1 MAQKENVIITVEAK
15 TGDSAK
21 DVGNLKDKINEVG
34 DSAEKAGKQA
44 EGSKGA
50 FSSLGQAIKTLGAA
64 SIILKVFEKFGEI
77 LSGNSKITKVLA
89 VATESLSIIVS
100 DFVNFIV
107 DNTDAVVNF
116 FKNAFEKPG
125 EFVEDL
131 GKKIK
136 ENLIERFNSLL
147 EVGGFLASAF
157 KNLFTGEFDKAL
169 QNVKDA
175 AKESLDVV
183 TGIDDTGNKLVEAGK
198 KIIDYTK
205 NVVKAAQ
212 ANVDLQNNAELA
224 AARLGG
230 LIEKFDR
237 QAEKER
243 QIRDDTTKS
252 IQDRIDANNRLGVVL
267 EESQKAQLAQA
278 GLLIQAADA
287 NLKKDST
294 SIEFQKAKIEAQ
306 NQYAAVL
313 AQVEGFRS
321 EQLINQTG
329 LLLEQ
334 QNLEKTRIQNQ
345 SLLLI
350 AQKKANADLIVDELE
365 KAQAKR
371 KILDEEAN
379 VELKRLQ
386 DNINV
391 VKEGTQARVDAEIEF
406 ANKKQEIEVNKLI
419 ADNEIRTITYNRQL
433 EDLQFIQD
441 NELAKFDAKRKA
453 VDDEQELLNKQ
464 FKDKLI
470 TERDYNKRVK
480 ELSLQRRD
488 IDKAERLLKEQNA
501 SAIGDILGALSGLAE
516 QGTALQKVLALSQ
529 VAIDTGIAI
538 SGLTAST
545 SAPSAD
551 NLATGGIS
559 GFAKYA
565 GGIIKIL
572 ANIAQARSI
581 INSVPGGGS
590 GSSPSISVP
599 TADAPITP
607 SFTPNAPTAL
617 DQTSI
622 NAIGNINTRAFV
634 VESDITGSQKRI
646 RRIEN
651 SARI

>member
-21 DVGNLKDKINEVG
+21 NVGELKDKINEVG
-34 DSAEKAGKQA
+34 DSAEKAGKKA
-44 EGSKGA
+44 EESKGA
-50 FSSLGQAIKTLGAA
+50 FSSLGQAVKTLASA

-77 LSGNSKITKVLA
+77 LSGNSKITKILA

-125 EFVEDL
+125 EFVESL
-131 GKKIK
+131 GQKIK

-350 AQKKANADLIVDELE
+350 AQKKANADLIVDELD
-365 KAQAKR
+365 KAQQKR
-371 KILDEEAN
+371 KILDEESN

-386 DNINV
+386 DNINL

-406 ANKKQEIEVNKLI
+406 ANKKQEIEINKLI
-419 ADNEIRTITYNRQL
+419 ADNEIRTIYYNRQL
-433 EDLQFIQD
+433 EDLQFIQE
-441 NELAKFDAKRKA
+441 NELAKFDAKREA
-453 VDDEQELLNKQ
+453 VQAEKELLDKQ
-464 FKDKLI
+464 YKDKLI
-470 TERDYNKRVK
+470 SERDYNKRVK
-480 ELSLQRRD
+480 ELSLQRKE
-488 IDKAERLLKEQNA
+488 IDRAERVQKEENA
-501 SAIGDILGALSGLAE
+501 NAIGGILGALSGLAE
-516 QGTALQKVLALSQ
+516 QGTALQKGLALAQ
-529 VAIDTGIAI
+529 VGIDTATSISSLMAVSEANPLNTLTFGGAGIAQ
-538 SGLTAST
+538 
-545 SAPSAD
+545 
-551 NLATGGIS
+551 
-559 GFAKYA
+559 YA
-565 GGIIKIL
+565 AGIIRIL
-572 ANIAQARSI
+572 ANVAQAKSI
-581 INSVPGGGS
+581 LSAVPGGGS
-590 GSSPSISVP
+590 APSTSISVP
-599 TADAPITP
+599 TAEAPVTP
-607 SFTPNAPTAL
+607 TFTPNAPTAL
-617 DQTSI
+617 DRNSI
-622 NAIGNINTRAFV
+622 NAIGNINTRAYV

>member
-44 EGSKGA
+44 SESKRA
-50 FSSLGQAIKTLGAA
+50 YSSLGQAVKTLASA
-64 SIILKVFEKFGEI
+64 SIILKIFEKFGEI

-157 KNLFTGEFDKAL
+157 KNLFTGEFNKAL

-198 KIIDYTK
+198 KIVDYTK

-252 IQDRIDANNRLGVVL
+252 IQERIDANNRLAVVL

-350 AQKKANADLIVDELE
+350 AQKKANADLIVDELD
-365 KAQAKR
+365 KAQQKR

-386 DNINV
+386 DNINL

-419 ADNEIRTITYNRQL
+419 ADNEIRTIYYNRQL
-433 EDLQFIQD
+433 EDLQFIQE
-441 NELAKFDAKRKA
+441 NELAKFDAKREA
-453 VDDEQELLNKQ
+453 VQAEKELLDKQ
-464 FKDKLI
+464 YKDKLI
-470 TERDYNKRVK
+470 SERDYNKRVK
-480 ELSLQRRD
+480 ELSLQRKE
-488 IDKAERLLKEQNA
+488 IDRAERVQKEENA
-501 SAIGDILGALSGLAE
+501 NAIGGILGALSGLAE
-516 QGTALQKVLALSQ
+516 QGTALQKGLALAQ
-529 VAIDTGIAI
+529 VGIDTATSISSLMAVSEANPLNTLTFGGAGIAQ
-538 SGLTAST
+538 
-545 SAPSAD
+545 
-551 NLATGGIS
+551 
-559 GFAKYA
+559 YA
-565 GGIIKIL
+565 AGIIRIL
-572 ANIAQARSI
+572 ANVAQAKSI
-581 INSVPGGGS
+581 LSAVPGGGS
-590 GSSPSISVP
+590 APSTSISVP
-599 TADAPITP
+599 TAEAPVTP
-607 SFTPNAPTAL
+607 TFTPNAPTAL
-617 DQTSI
+617 DRNSI
-622 NAIGNINTRAFV
+622 NAIGNINTRAYV

>member
-21 DVGNLKDKINEVG
+21 NVGELKDKINEVG

-44 EGSKGA
+44 SESKGA
-50 FSSLGQAIKTLGAA
+50 FSSLGQAVKTLGAA

-77 LSGNSKITKVLA
+77 LSGNSKITNILA

-107 DNTDAVVNF
+107 DNTDSVVNF

-125 EFVEDL
+125 EFVESL

-175 AKESLDVV
+175 AQESLDVV

-198 KIIDYTK
+198 KVIDYTK
-205 NVVKAAQ
+205 NIVKAAK

-237 QAEKER
+237 EAEKQR
-243 QIRDDTTKS
+243 QVRDDTTKS
-252 IQDRIDANNRLGVVL
+252 VADRIKANEELGKVL
-267 EESQKAQLAQA
+267 EKSQQAQLAQA

-287 NLKKDST
+287 NLKKDT
-294 SIEFQKAKIEAQ
+294 GSIALQKAKIEAQ

-365 KAQAKR
+365 KAQQKR
-371 KILDEEAN
+371 KILDEEAEL
-379 VELKRLQ
+379 ELKRLQ
-386 DNINV
+386 DNINIAGI
-391 VKEGTQARVDAEIEF
+391 GTQARVDAEIEF

-419 ADNEIRTITYNRQL
+419 ADNEIRTIKTNRQL
-433 EDLQFIQD
+433 EDLQFIQED
-441 NELAKFDAKRKA
+441 ELAKFDAKREAIQK
-453 VDDEQELLNKQ
+453 EKELLKQ
-464 FKDKLI
+464 QYKDKLI
-470 TERDYNKRVK
+470 DERDYNKRVK
-480 ELSLQRRD
+480 ELSLQRKQ
-488 IDKAERLLKEQNA
+488 IDDAERQAKEENA
-501 SAIGDILGALSGLAE
+501 AAVADILGALSGLAE
-516 QGTALQKVLALSQ
+516 QGTALQKILALGQ
-529 VAIDTGIAI
+529 VAINTGIAI

-551 NLATGGIS
+551 NLATGGLS

-572 ANIAQARSI
+572 ANIAQARNI

-590 GSSPSISVP
+590 VSSPSISVP
-599 TADAPITP
+599 NAEAPLTP
-607 SFTPNAPTAL
+607 SFTPSAPTQL
-617 DQTSI
+617 DQTSL
-622 NAIGNINTRAFV
+622 NAIGNVAARAYV

>member
-1 MAQKENVIITVEAK
+1 MAQKENVIIKVEAQ

-21 DVGNLKDKINEVG
+21 DVKDLKDKIDEAG
-34 DSAEKAGKQA
+34 ESAEKAGKKA
-44 EGSKGA
+44 TESKGA
-50 FSSLGQAIKTLGAA
+50 FGSLGQAVKALGVA
-64 SIILKVFEKFGEI
+64 SIILTVFTKFGEI

-89 VATESLSIIVS
+89 VATEALSIIVS
-100 DFVNFIV
+100 DFVNFLV
-107 DNTDAVVNF
+107 DNSDDVINF

-125 EFVEDL
+125 EFVESL

-136 ENLIERFNSLL
+136 ENLIERFNSLI
-147 EVGGFLASAF
+147 EVGGYLASAF
-157 KNLFTGEFDKAL
+157 KNLFAGEFDKAL
-169 QNVKDA
+169 ENVKSA

-183 TGIDDTGNKLVEAGK
+183 TGIDDTGDKLAEASK

-205 NVVKAAQ
+205 NVVKASV
-212 ANVDLQNNAELA
+212 ANVDLQNNAEIA

-230 LIEKFDR
+230 LVEKYDR
-237 QAEKER
+237 LAEKER
-243 QIRDDTTKS
+243 QTRDNTTKS
-252 IQDRIDANNRLGVVL
+252 IKERIEANNRLGEVI
-267 EESQKAQLAQA
+267 EKSQTAQLAQA
-278 GLLIQAADA
+278 SLLIQAADA

-294 SIEFQKAKIEAQ
+294 NVQLIVAKINAE

-321 EQLINQTG
+321 EQLNQVNT

-334 QNLEKTRIQNQ
+334 QNLDKTRIQNQ
-345 SLLLI
+345 SLLVI
-350 AQKKANADLIVDELE
+350 AQKKANADLIVDELD

-371 KILDEEAN
+371 NILDEEAEL
-379 VELKRLQ
+379 ELKRLQ
-386 DNINV
+386 DNINIAGL
-391 VKEGTQARVDAEIEF
+391 GTQARVDAEIEF
-406 ANKKQEIEVNKLI
+406 ANKKQEIEGNKLI
-419 ADNEIRTITYNRQL
+419 ADNEIRTIKYNREL
-433 EDLQFIQD
+433 EDLQFIQN

-453 VDDEQELLNKQ
+453 VDDEQELLDKQ
-464 FKDKLI
+464 LKDKLI

-488 IDKAERLLKEQNA
+488 IDNAERLLKQENA

-572 ANIAQARSI
+572 ANIAQARNI

-590 GSSPSISVP
+590 ASSPSISVP

-607 SFTPNAPTAL
+607 NFIPNAPTAL

>member
-131 GKKIK
+131 GRKIQ

-198 KIIDYTK
+198 KIVDYTK

-252 IQDRIDANNRLGVVL
+252 IQERIDANNRLAVVL

-287 NLKKDST
+287 NLKKDTT

-350 AQKKANADLIVDELE
+350 AQKKANADLIVDELD
-365 KAQAKR
+365 KAQQKR

-386 DNINV
+386 DNINL

-419 ADNEIRTITYNRQL
+419 ADNEIRTIYYNRQL
-433 EDLQFIQD
+433 EDLQFIQE
-441 NELAKFDAKRKA
+441 NELAKFDAKREA
-453 VDDEQELLNKQ
+453 VQAEKELLDKQ
-464 FKDKLI
+464 YKDKLI
-470 TERDYNKRVK
+470 SERDYNKRVK
-480 ELSLQRRD
+480 ELSLQRKE
-488 IDKAERLLKEQNA
+488 IDRAERVQKEENA
-501 SAIGDILGALSGLAE
+501 NAIGGILGALSGLAE
-516 QGTALQKVLALSQ
+516 QGTALQKGLALAQ
-529 VAIDTGIAI
+529 VGIDTATSISSLMAVSEANPLNTLTFGGAGIAQ
-538 SGLTAST
+538 
-545 SAPSAD
+545 
-551 NLATGGIS
+551 
-559 GFAKYA
+559 YA
-565 GGIIKIL
+565 AGIIRIL
-572 ANIAQARSI
+572 ANVAQAKSI
-581 INSVPGGGS
+581 LSAVPGGGS
-590 GSSPSISVP
+590 AASTNISVP
-599 TADAPITP
+599 TAEAPVTP

-622 NAIGNINTRAFV
+622 NAIGNINTRAYV

>member
-21 DVGNLKDKINEVG
+21 NVGELKDKIDEVG
-34 DSAEKAGKQA
+34 NSAEKAGKQA
-44 EGSKGA
+44 SESKGA
-50 FSSLGQAIKTLGAA
+50 FSSLGQAVKTLASA

-198 KIIDYTK
+198 KIVDYTK

-287 NLKKDST
+287 NLKKDTT

-350 AQKKANADLIVDELE
+350 AQKKANADLIVDELD
-365 KAQAKR
+365 KAQQKR

-386 DNINV
+386 DNINL

-419 ADNEIRTITYNRQL
+419 ADNEIRTIYYNRQL
-433 EDLQFIQD
+433 EDLQFIQE
-441 NELAKFDAKRKA
+441 NELAKFDAKREA
-453 VDDEQELLNKQ
+453 VQAEKELLDKQ
-464 FKDKLI
+464 YKDKLI
-470 TERDYNKRVK
+470 TEREYNKRVK
-480 ELSLQRRD
+480 ELSLQRKE
-488 IDKAERLLKEQNA
+488 IDRAERVQKEENA
-501 SAIGDILGALSGLAE
+501 NAIGGILGALSGLAE
-516 QGTALQKVLALSQ
+516 QGTALQKGLALAQ
-529 VAIDTGIAI
+529 VGIDTATSISSLMAVSEANPLNTLTFGGAGIAQ
-538 SGLTAST
+538 
-545 SAPSAD
+545 
-551 NLATGGIS
+551 
-559 GFAKYA
+559 YA
-565 GGIIKIL
+565 AGIIRIL
-572 ANIAQARSI
+572 ANVAQAKSI
-581 INSVPGGGS
+581 LSAVPGGGS
-590 GSSPSISVP
+590 APSTNISVP
-599 TADAPITP
+599 TAEAPVTP

-622 NAIGNINTRAFV
+622 NAIGNINTRAYV

>member
-21 DVGNLKDKINEVG
+21 NVGELKDKIDEVG
-34 DSAEKAGKQA
+34 QSAEKAGKQA
-44 EGSKGA
+44 SESKGA
-50 FSSLGQAIKTLGAA
+50 FSSLGQAVKTLASA

-77 LSGNSKITKVLA
+77 LSGNSKITNILA

-100 DFVNFIV
+100 DFVNFV
-107 DNTDAVVNF
+107 VSNTDSVVNF
-116 FKNAFEKPG
+116 FKNAFEKPA
-125 EFVEDL
+125 EFVKNLAKNIQD
-131 GKKIK
+131 
-136 ENLIERFNSLL
+136 NLIERFNSLL
-147 EVGGFLASAF
+147 EVSGFLASAF
-157 KNLFTGEFDKAL
+157 KNLFAGEFEKAL
-169 QNVKDA
+169 TNVKDA

-183 TGIDDTGNKLVEAGK
+183 TGIDDTGDKLVEAGK
-198 KIIDYTK
+198 KVIDYTK
-205 NVVKAAQ
+205 NVVKAAK

-237 QAEKER
+237 EAEKQR
-243 QIRDDTTKS
+243 QVRDDTTKS
-252 IQDRIDANNRLGVVL
+252 VADRIKANEELGKVL
-267 EESQKAQLAQA
+267 EKSQEAQLAQA

-287 NLKKDST
+287 NLKKDAD
-294 SIEFQKAKIEAQ
+294 SIAFNKAKIEAE

-350 AQKKANADLIVDELE
+350 AQKKANADLIIDELD
-365 KAQAKR
+365 KAQQKR

-386 DNINV
+386 DNINIASL
-391 VKEGTQARVDAEIEF
+391 GTQARVDAEIEF

-419 ADNEIRTITYNRQL
+419 ADNEIRTIYYNRQL
-433 EDLQFIQD
+433 EDLQFIQE
-441 NELAKFDAKRKA
+441 NELAKFDAKREA
-453 VDDEQELLNKQ
+453 VDAEKELIDKQ
-464 FKDKLI
+464 YKDKLI

-480 ELSLQRRD
+480 ELSLQRKE
-488 IDKAERLLKEQNA
+488 IDKAERIAKEENA
-501 SAIGDILGALSGLAE
+501 TAIGGILGALSGLAE
-516 QGTALQKVLALSQ
+516 QGTALQKGLALGQ
-529 VAIDTGIAI
+529 VAIDPATSLSSLMAVSEANPLNTLTFGGAGIAQYATGII
-538 SGLTAST
+538 R
-545 SAPSAD
+545 
-551 NLATGGIS
+551 
-559 GFAKYA
+559 
-565 GGIIKIL
+565 IL
-572 ANIAQARSI
+572 ANVAQAKSI
-581 INSVPGGGS
+581 LSSVPGGGS
-590 GSSPSISVP
+590 AQSTSISIP
-599 TADAPITP
+599 TAEAPVIP

-617 DQTSI
+617 DQTSL
-622 NAIGNINTRAFV
+622 NAIGNVAARAYV

-651 SARI
+651 AARI

>member
-21 DVGNLKDKINEVG
+21 NVGELKDKINEVG
-34 DSAEKAGKQA
+34 DSAEKAGKKA
-44 EGSKGA
+44 EESKGA
-50 FSSLGQAIKTLGAA
+50 FSSLGQAVKTLASA

-125 EFVEDL
+125 EFVESL
-131 GKKIK
+131 GQKIK

-350 AQKKANADLIVDELE
+350 AQKKANADLIVDELD

-386 DNINV
+386 DNINL

-406 ANKKQEIEVNKLI
+406 ANKKQEIEINKLI
-419 ADNEIRTITYNRQL
+419 ADNEIRTIYYNRQL
-433 EDLQFIQD
+433 EDLQFIQE
-441 NELAKFDAKRKA
+441 NELAKFDAKREA
-453 VDDEQELLNKQ
+453 VQAEKELLDKQ
-464 FKDKLI
+464 YKDKLI
-470 TERDYNKRVK
+470 SERDYNKRVK
-480 ELSLQRRD
+480 ELSLQRKE
-488 IDKAERLLKEQNA
+488 IDRAERVQKEENA
-501 SAIGDILGALSGLAE
+501 NAIGGILGALSGLAE
-516 QGTALQKVLALSQ
+516 QGTALQKGLALAQ
-529 VAIDTGIAI
+529 VGIDTATSISSLMAVSEANPLNTLTFGGAGIAQ
-538 SGLTAST
+538 
-545 SAPSAD
+545 
-551 NLATGGIS
+551 
-559 GFAKYA
+559 YA
-565 GGIIKIL
+565 AGIIRIL
-572 ANIAQARSI
+572 ANVAQAKSI
-581 INSVPGGGS
+581 LSAVPGGGS
-590 GSSPSISVP
+590 APSTSISVP
-599 TADAPITP
+599 TAEAPVTP

-622 NAIGNINTRAFV
+622 NALGNVAARAYV

>member
-21 DVGNLKDKINEVG
+21 NVGELKDKINEVG
-34 DSAEKAGKQA
+34 DSAEKAGKKA
-44 EGSKGA
+44 EESKGA
-50 FSSLGQAIKTLGAA
+50 FSSLGQAVKTLASA

-125 EFVEDL
+125 EFVESL
-131 GKKIK
+131 GQKIK

-350 AQKKANADLIVDELE
+350 AQKKANADLIVDELD

-386 DNINV
+386 DNINL

-406 ANKKQEIEVNKLI
+406 ANKKQEIEINKLI
-419 ADNEIRTITYNRQL
+419 ADN
-433 EDLQFIQD
+433 
-441 NELAKFDAKRKA
+441 
-453 VDDEQELLNKQ
+453 
-464 FKDKLI
+464 
-470 TERDYNKRVK
+470 
-480 ELSLQRRD
+480 
-488 IDKAERLLKEQNA
+488 
-501 SAIGDILGALSGLAE
+501 
-516 QGTALQKVLALSQ
+516 
-529 VAIDTGIAI
+529 
-538 SGLTAST
+538 
-545 SAPSAD
+545 
-551 NLATGGIS
+551 
-559 GFAKYA
+559 
-565 GGIIKIL
+565 
-572 ANIAQARSI
+572 
-581 INSVPGGGS
+581 
-590 GSSPSISVP
+590 
-599 TADAPITP
+599 
-607 SFTPNAPTAL
+607 
-617 DQTSI
+617 
-622 NAIGNINTRAFV
+622 
-634 VESDITGSQKRI
+634 
-646 RRIEN
+646 
-651 SARI
+651 

>member
-21 DVGNLKDKINEVG
+21 DVGKLKDKIDEVG
-34 DSAEKAGKQA
+34 ESAEKAGKQA
-44 EGSKGA
+44 SESKGA
-50 FSSLGQAIKTLGAA
+50 FSSLGQAVKTLASA

-77 LSGNSKITKVLA
+77 LSGNSKITNILA

-107 DNTDAVVNF
+107 SNTDSVVNF
-116 FKNAFEKPG
+116 FKNAFEKPA
-125 EFVEDL
+125 EFVKTL
-131 GKKIK
+131 GKNIQD
-136 ENLIERFNSLL
+136 NLIERFNSLL
-147 EVGGFLASAF
+147 EVSGFLASAF

-169 QNVKDA
+169 ENVKDA

-252 IQDRIDANNRLGVVL
+252 IQDRIDANNRLAVVL

-287 NLKKDST
+287 NLKKDTT

-345 SLLLI
+345 GLLLI
-350 AQKKANADLIVDELE
+350 AQKKGNADLIVDELD

-386 DNINV
+386 DNINL

-406 ANKKQEIEVNKLI
+406 ANKKQEIEINKLI
-419 ADNEIRTITYNRQL
+419 ADNEIRTIYYNRQL
-433 EDLQFIQD
+433 EDLQFIQE
-441 NELAKFDAKRKA
+441 NELAKFDAKREA
-453 VDDEQELLNKQ
+453 VQAEKELLDKQ
-464 FKDKLI
+464 YKDKLI
-470 TERDYNKRVK
+470 DERDYNKRVK
-480 ELSLQRRD
+480 ELSLQRKE
-488 IDKAERLLKEQNA
+488 IDRAERVQKEENA
-501 SAIGDILGALSGLAE
+501 NAIGGILGALSGLAE
-516 QGTALQKVLALSQ
+516 QGTALQKGLALAQ
-529 VAIDTGIAI
+529 VGIDTATSISSLMAVSEANPLNTLTFGGAGIAQ
-538 SGLTAST
+538 
-545 SAPSAD
+545 
-551 NLATGGIS
+551 
-559 GFAKYA
+559 YA
-565 GGIIKIL
+565 AGIIRIL
-572 ANIAQARSI
+572 ANVAQAKSI
-581 INSVPGGGS
+581 LSTVPGGGS
-590 GSSPSISVP
+590 APSTSISVP
-599 TADAPITP
+599 TAEAPVTP

-622 NAIGNINTRAFV
+622 NALGNVAARTYV

>member
-21 DVGNLKDKINEVG
+21 NVGELKDKINEVG
-34 DSAEKAGKQA
+34 DSAEKAGKKA
-44 EGSKGA
+44 EESKGA
-50 FSSLGQAIKTLGAA
+50 FSSLGQAVKTLASA

-125 EFVEDL
+125 EFVESL
-131 GKKIK
+131 GQKIK

-252 IQDRIDANNRLGVVL
+252 IQDRIDANNRLAVVL

-345 SLLLI
+345 GLLLI
-350 AQKKANADLIVDELE
+350 AQKKANADLIIDELD

-386 DNINV
+386 DNINL

-406 ANKKQEIEVNKLI
+406 ANKKQEIEINKLI
-419 ADNEIRTITYNRQL
+419 ADNEIRTIYYNRQL
-433 EDLQFIQD
+433 EDLQFIQE
-441 NELAKFDAKRKA
+441 NELAKFDAKREA
-453 VDDEQELLNKQ
+453 VQAEKELLDKQ
-464 FKDKLI
+464 YKDKLI
-470 TERDYNKRVK
+470 SERDYNKRVK
-480 ELSLQRRD
+480 ELSLQRKE
-488 IDKAERLLKEQNA
+488 IDRAERVQKEENA
-501 SAIGDILGALSGLAE
+501 NAIGGILGALSGLAE
-516 QGTALQKVLALSQ
+516 QGTALQKGLALAQ
-529 VAIDTGIAI
+529 VGIDTATSISSLMAVSEANPLNTLTFGGAGIAQ
-538 SGLTAST
+538 
-545 SAPSAD
+545 
-551 NLATGGIS
+551 
-559 GFAKYA
+559 YA
-565 GGIIKIL
+565 AGIIRIL
-572 ANIAQARSI
+572 ANVAQAKSI
-581 INSVPGGGS
+581 LSSVPGGGS
-590 GSSPSISVP
+590 VPSTSISVP
-599 TADAPITP
+599 TTEAPVTP

-622 NAIGNINTRAFV
+622 NALGNVASRAYV

>member
-21 DVGNLKDKINEVG
+21 NVGELKDKINEVG
-34 DSAEKAGKQA
+34 DSAEKAGKKA
-44 EGSKGA
+44 EESKGA
-50 FSSLGQAIKTLGAA
+50 FSSLGQAVKTLASA

-125 EFVEDL
+125 EFVESL
-131 GKKIK
+131 GQKIK

-252 IQDRIDANNRLGVVL
+252 IQDRIDANNRLAVVL

-278 GLLIQAADA
+278 GLLIQEADY
-287 NLKKDST
+287 NLKKYTT

-321 EQLINQTG
+321 EQLINQIG

-350 AQKKANADLIVDELE
+350 AQKKANADLIVDELD

-386 DNINV
+386 DNVNL

-419 ADNEIRTITYNRQL
+419 ADNEIRTIYYNRQL
-433 EDLQFIQD
+433 EDLQFIQE
-441 NELAKFDAKRKA
+441 NELAKFDAKREA
-453 VDDEQELLNKQ
+453 VDAEKELINKQ
-464 FKDKLI
+464 YKDKLI
-470 TERDYNKRVK
+470 SERDYNKRVK
-480 ELSLQRRD
+480 ELSLQRKE
-488 IDKAERLLKEQNA
+488 IDRAERVQKEENA
-501 SAIGDILGALSGLAE
+501 AAVADILGALSDLAE
-516 QGTALQKVLALSQ
+516 QGTALQKILALGQ
-529 VAIDTGIAI
+529 VAINTGIAI

-551 NLATGGIS
+551 NLATGGLS

-572 ANIAQARSI
+572 ANIAQARNI

-590 GSSPSISVP
+590 VSSPSISVP
-599 TADAPITP
+599 NAEAPLTP

-617 DQTSI
+617 DQTSL
-622 NAIGNINTRAFV
+622 NAIGNVAARAYV

>member
-1 MAQKENVIITVEAK
+1 MAQKENIIINVEAR
-15 TGDSAK
+15 TGESVK
-21 DVGNLKDKINEVG
+21 NVEELKDKITEVG
-34 DSAEKAGKQA
+34 DSAEKSGKKA
-44 EGSKGA
+44 EQSKGA
-50 FSSLGQAIKTLGAA
+50 FSSLGQAIKTLGFA
-64 SIILKVFEKFGEI
+64 SVILKVFEKFGEI
-77 LSGNSKITKVLA
+77 LSGNSQITKLLA
-89 VATESLSIIVS
+89 VATESLTIIVS

-107 DNTDAVVNF
+107 SNTDSVIIF

-125 EFVEDL
+125 EFVENL

-205 NVVKAAQ
+205 NVVKAAKS
-212 ANVDLQNNAELA
+212 NVELQNSAELA

-237 QAEKER
+237 LAEKER

-252 IQDRIDANNRLGVVL
+252 IKDRIKANDELAIVL
-267 EESQKAQLAQA
+267 EKSQKAQLEQA
-278 GLLIQAADA
+278 SLLIQAADA
-287 NLKKDST
+287 NLKKDKT
-294 SIEFQKAKIEAQ
+294 SIQFQKAKIEAQ

-321 EQLINQTG
+321 EQLINQIG

-334 QNLEKTRIQNQ
+334 KNLDKTKIENQ

-350 AQKKANADLIVDELE
+350 AQKKANADLIVDELD
-365 KAQAKR
+365 KAKQKR
-371 KILDEEAN
+371 KILDQEA
-379 VELKRLQ
+379 ELELTRLQ
-386 DNINV
+386 NNINSTV
-391 VKEGTQARVDAEIEF
+391 IGTQARIDAEILF
-406 ANKKQEIEVNKLI
+406 ANKKQEIDINKRIL
-419 ADNEIRTITYNRQL
+419 DNDIRTIIYNRQI
-433 EDLQFIQD
+433 EDLQFIEQ
-441 NELAKFDAKRKA
+441 NEFAKFDAKRKA
-453 VDDEQELLNKQ
+453 IDEEKILIDKAY
-464 FKDKLI
+464 KDKVI
-470 TERDYNKRVK
+470 TEREYNKRVK
-480 ELSLQRRD
+480 ELSLQRKD
-488 IDKAERLLKEQNA
+488 IDKAERLLKEENA
-501 SAIGDILGALSGLAE
+501 SAIGNILGALSGLAE

-529 VAIDTGIAI
+529 VAIDTGVAI

-572 ANIAQARSI
+572 ANIAQARNI

-590 GSSPSISVP
+590 ISSPSISIP
-599 TADAPITP
+599 NAEAPIVP
-607 SFTPNAPTAL
+607 SFIPTAPTAL
-617 DQTSI
+617 DQKSL
-622 NAIGNINTRAFV
+622 NAIGNVAARAYV
-634 VESDITGSQKRI
+634 VESDITDSQKRI
-646 RRIEN
+646 QRIEN

>member
-21 DVGNLKDKINEVG
+21 NVGELKDKINEVG
-34 DSAEKAGKQA
+34 DSAEKAGKKA
-44 EGSKGA
+44 EESKGA
-50 FSSLGQAIKTLGAA
+50 FSSLGQAVKTLGAA

-77 LSGNSKITKVLA
+77 LSGNSKITNILA

-107 DNTDAVVNF
+107 SNTDSVVNF
-116 FKNAFEKPG
+116 FKNAFQKPG
-125 EFVEDL
+125 EFVSSL
-131 GKKIK
+131 GQKIK

-147 EVGGFLASAF
+147 EVSGFLASAF

-169 QNVKDA
+169 ENVKDA

-198 KIIDYTK
+198 KVIDYTK
-205 NVVKAAQ
+205 NVVKAAK

-230 LIEKFDR
+230 LIEKYDR
-237 QAEKER
+237 EAEKQR

-252 IQDRIDANNRLGVVL
+252 VSDRIKANEELGKVL
-267 EESQKAQLAQA
+267 EESQKAQLEQA

-287 NLKKDST
+287 NLKKDVG
-294 SIEFQKAKIEAQ
+294 SIAFQKAKIEAQ

-371 KILDEEAN
+371 NILDEEAV

-386 DNINV
+386 DNINLA
-391 VKEGTQARVDAEIEF
+391 KEGTQARVDAEIEF
-406 ANKKQEIEVNKLI
+406 ANKKQEIEVNKLV
-419 ADNEIRTITYNRQL
+419 ADNEIRTIYYNRQL
-433 EDLQFIQD
+433 EDLQFIQE
-441 NELAKFDAKRKA
+441 NELAKFDAKREA
-453 VDDEQELLNKQ
+453 VDAEKELIDKQ
-464 FKDKLI
+464 YKDKLI

-480 ELSLQRRD
+480 ELSLQRKE
-488 IDKAERLLKEQNA
+488 IDKAERIAKEENA
-501 SAIGDILGALSGLAE
+501 TAIGGILGALSGLAE
-516 QGTALQKVLALSQ
+516 QGTALQKGLALGQ
-529 VAIDTGIAI
+529 VAIDTATSISSLMAVSEANPLNTLTFGGAGIAQY
-538 SGLTAST
+538 
-545 SAPSAD
+545 
-551 NLATGGIS
+551 ATG
-559 GFAKYA
+559 
-565 GGIIKIL
+565 IIRIL
-572 ANIAQARSI
+572 ANVAQAKSI
-581 INSVPGGGS
+581 LSSVPGGGS
-590 GSSPSISVP
+590 APSTSISIP
-599 TADAPITP
+599 TAEAPVIP

-617 DQTSI
+617 DQTSL
-622 NAIGNINTRAFV
+622 NAIGNVAARAYV

-651 SARI
+651 AARI

>member
-21 DVGNLKDKINEVG
+21 NVGELKDKIEQTGN
-34 DSAEKAGKQA
+34 SAEKAGKQA
-44 EGSKGA
+44 SESKGA
-50 FSSLGQAIKTLGAA
+50 FSSLGQAVKTLASA

-198 KIIDYTK
+198 KIVDYTK

-224 AARLGG
+224 AARLSG
-230 LIEKFDR
+230 LIEKYDR
-237 QAEKER
+237 LAEKER

-252 IQDRIDANNRLGVVL
+252 IQDRIDANDRLAVVL
-267 EESQKAQLAQA
+267 EKSQKAQLDQA
-278 GLLIQAADA
+278 SLLIQAADA
-287 NLKKDST
+287 NLKKDAG

-321 EQLINQTG
+321 EQLINQIG

-350 AQKKANADLIVDELE
+350 AQKKANADLIVDELD

-371 KILDEEAN
+371 NILDEEAN

-386 DNINV
+386 DNINL

-419 ADNEIRTITYNRQL
+419 ADNEIRTIYYNRQL
-433 EDLQFIQD
+433 EDLQFIQE
-441 NELAKFDAKRKA
+441 NELAKFDAKREA
-453 VDDEQELLNKQ
+453 VQAEKELIDKQ
-464 FKDKLI
+464 YKDKLI
-470 TERDYNKRVK
+470 SERDYNKRVK
-480 ELSLQRRD
+480 ELSLQRKE
-488 IDKAERLLKEQNA
+488 IDRAERVQKEENA
-501 SAIGDILGALSGLAE
+501 NAIGGILGALSGLAE
-516 QGTALQKVLALSQ
+516 QGTALQKGLALAQ
-529 VAIDTGIAI
+529 VGIDTATSISSLMAVSEANPLNTLTFGGAGIAQ
-538 SGLTAST
+538 
-545 SAPSAD
+545 
-551 NLATGGIS
+551 
-559 GFAKYA
+559 YA
-565 GGIIKIL
+565 AGIIRIL
-572 ANIAQARSI
+572 ANVAQAKSI
-581 INSVPGGGS
+581 LSAVPGGGS
-590 GSSPSISVP
+590 APSTNISVP
-599 TADAPITP
+599 TAEAPVTP

-622 NAIGNINTRAFV
+622 NAIGNINTRAYV

>member
-21 DVGNLKDKINEVG
+21 NVGELKDKINEVG
-34 DSAEKAGKQA
+34 DSAEKAGKKA
-44 EGSKGA
+44 EESKGA

-125 EFVEDL
+125 EFVESL

-183 TGIDDTGNKLVEAGK
+183 TGIDDTGNKLADAAK
-198 KIIDYTK
+198 KVIDYTK
-205 NVVKAAQ
+205 NVVNAAK

-230 LIEKFDR
+230 LIEEFDR
-237 QAEKER
+237 QAEKQR

-252 IQDRIDANNRLGVVL
+252 IADRIKANEELGKVL
-267 EESQKAQLAQA
+267 EQSQQAQLAQA

-287 NLKKDST
+287 NLKKDAG
-294 SIEFQKAKIEAQ
+294 SIAFQKAKIEAQ

-350 AQKKANADLIVDELE
+350 AQKKANADLIVDELD

-386 DNINV
+386 DNINL

-419 ADNEIRTITYNRQL
+419 ADNEIRTISYNRQL

-453 VDDEQELLNKQ
+453 VNDELELLKKQ

-470 TERDYNKRVK
+470 VERDYNKRVK
-480 ELSLQRRD
+480 ELSLTRKE
-488 IDKAERLLKEQNA
+488 IDNAERKQKEENA
-501 SAIGDILGALSGLAE
+501 TLIGGIFGALSGLAE
-516 QGTALQKVLALSQ
+516 QGTALQKGLAFAQ
-529 VAIDTGIAI
+529 VGIDTATSISSLMAVSEANPLNSLTFGGAGIAQY
-538 SGLTAST
+538 
-545 SAPSAD
+545 
-551 NLATGGIS
+551 ATG
-559 GFAKYA
+559 
-565 GGIIKIL
+565 IIRIL
-572 ANIAQARSI
+572 ANLTQAKNLL
-581 INSVPGGGS
+581 NSVPGGGS
-590 GSSPSISVP
+590 APSTSIS
-599 TADAPITP
+599 
-607 SFTPNAPTAL
+607 APTAEAPIAPRFTPSAPTQL
-617 DQTSI
+617 DQTSL
-622 NAIGNINTRAFV
+622 NAIGNVAARAYV

>member
-21 DVGNLKDKINEVG
+21 NVGELKDKINEVG
-34 DSAEKAGKQA
+34 DSAEKAGKKA
-44 EGSKGA
+44 EESKGA
-50 FSSLGQAIKTLGAA
+50 FSSLGQAVKTLASA

-125 EFVEDL
+125 EFVESL
-131 GKKIK
+131 GQKIK

-287 NLKKDST
+287 NLKKDAG

-350 AQKKANADLIVDELE
+350 AQKKANADLIVDELD

-386 DNINV
+386 DNINL

-406 ANKKQEIEVNKLI
+406 ANKKQEIEINKLI
-419 ADNEIRTITYNRQL
+419 ADNEIRTIYYNRQL
-433 EDLQFIQD
+433 EDLQFIQE
-441 NELAKFDAKRKA
+441 NELAKFDAKREA
-453 VDDEQELLNKQ
+453 VQAEKELLDKQ
-464 FKDKLI
+464 YKDKLI
-470 TERDYNKRVK
+470 SERDYNKRVK
-480 ELSLQRRD
+480 ELSLQRKE
-488 IDKAERLLKEQNA
+488 IDRAERVQKEENA
-501 SAIGDILGALSGLAE
+501 NAIGGILGALSGLAE
-516 QGTALQKVLALSQ
+516 QGTALQKGLALAQ
-529 VAIDTGIAI
+529 VGIDTATSISSLMAVSEANPLNTLTFGGAGIAQ
-538 SGLTAST
+538 
-545 SAPSAD
+545 
-551 NLATGGIS
+551 
-559 GFAKYA
+559 YA
-565 GGIIKIL
+565 AGIIRIL
-572 ANIAQARSI
+572 ANVAQAKSI
-581 INSVPGGGS
+581 LSAVPGGGS
-590 GSSPSISVP
+590 APSTSISVP
-599 TADAPITP
+599 TAEAPVTP
-607 SFTPNAPTAL
+607 TFTPNAPTAL

-622 NAIGNINTRAFV
+622 NALGNVASRAYV

>member
-21 DVGNLKDKINEVG
+21 NVGELKDKINEVG
-34 DSAEKAGKQA
+34 DSAEKAGKKA
-44 EGSKGA
+44 EESKGA
-50 FSSLGQAIKTLGAA
+50 FSSLGQAVKTLASA

-125 EFVEDL
+125 EFVESL
-131 GKKIK
+131 GQKIK

-252 IQDRIDANNRLGVVL
+252 IQDRIDANNRLAVVL

-350 AQKKANADLIVDELE
+350 AQKKANADLIVDELD

-386 DNINV
+386 DNINL

-406 ANKKQEIEVNKLI
+406 ANKKQEIEINKLI
-419 ADNEIRTITYNRQL
+419 ADNEIRTIYYNRQL
-433 EDLQFIQD
+433 EDLQFIQE
-441 NELAKFDAKRKA
+441 NELAKFDAKREA
-453 VDDEQELLNKQ
+453 VQAEKELLDKQ
-464 FKDKLI
+464 YKDKLI
-470 TERDYNKRVK
+470 SERDYNKRVK
-480 ELSLQRRD
+480 ELSLQRKE
-488 IDKAERLLKEQNA
+488 IDRAERVQKEENA
-501 SAIGDILGALSGLAE
+501 NAIGGILGALSGLAE
-516 QGTALQKVLALSQ
+516 QGTALQKGLALAQ
-529 VAIDTGIAI
+529 VGIDTATSISSLMAVSEANPLNTLTFGGAGIAQ
-538 SGLTAST
+538 
-545 SAPSAD
+545 
-551 NLATGGIS
+551 
-559 GFAKYA
+559 YA
-565 GGIIKIL
+565 AGIIRIL
-572 ANIAQARSI
+572 ANVAQAKSI
-581 INSVPGGGS
+581 LSSVPGGGS
-590 GSSPSISVP
+590 VPSTSISVP
-599 TADAPITP
+599 TTEAPVTP

-622 NAIGNINTRAFV
+622 NALGNVASRAYV

>member
-21 DVGNLKDKINEVG
+21 NVGELKDKIDEAG
-34 DSAEKAGKQA
+34 ESAEKAGKKA

-50 FSSLGQAIKTLGAA
+50 FSSLGQAVKTLASA

-77 LSGNSKITKVLA
+77 LSGNSRITNILA

-100 DFVNFIV
+100 DFVGFIV
-107 DNTDAVVNF
+107 GNTDKVVNF
-116 FKNAFEKPG
+116 FKDAFERPG
-125 EFVEDL
+125 EFVKTL
-131 GKKIK
+131 AKNIK
-136 ENLIERFNSLL
+136 DNLIERFNSLL
-147 EVGGFLASAF
+147 EVSGFLASAF
-157 KNLFTGEFDKAL
+157 KNLFAGEFDKAL

-183 TGIDDTGNKLVEAGK
+183 TGIDDTGNKLADAAK
-198 KIIDYTK
+198 KVIDYTK
-205 NVVKAAQ
+205 NVVNAAK

-224 AARLGG
+224 AARLSG
-230 LIEKFDR
+230 LIEQFDR
-237 QAEKER
+237 EAEKQR
-243 QIRDDTTKS
+243 QVRDDTTKS
-252 IQDRIDANNRLGVVL
+252 VADRIKANEELGKVL
-267 EESQKAQLAQA
+267 EKSQQAQLAQA
-278 GLLIQAADA
+278 SLLIQAADA
-287 NLKKDST
+287 NLKKDAN
-294 SIEFQKAKIEAQ
+294 SIAFNKAKIEAT
-306 NQYAAVL
+306 NQYNAVL

-365 KAQAKR
+365 KAKAKR
-371 KILDEEAN
+371 KILDDEAN
-379 VELKRLQ
+379 IELKRLQ
-386 DNINV
+386 DNINLAGL
-391 VKEGTQARVDAEIEF
+391 GTQARVDAEIEF

-419 ADNEIRTITYNRQL
+419 ADNEIRTIKYNREL

-453 VDDEQELLNKQ
+453 VNDELELLKKQ

-480 ELSLQRRD
+480 ELSLQRKE
-488 IDKAERLLKEQNA
+488 IDRAERVQKEENA
-501 SAIGDILGALSGLAE
+501 NAIGGILGALSGLAE
-516 QGTALQKVLALSQ
+516 QGTALQKGLALAQ
-529 VAIDTGIAI
+529 VGIDTATSISSLMAVSEANPLNTLTFGGAGIAQYAAGI
-538 SGLTAST
+538 IRILANVAQAKSILSSVPGAG
-545 SAPSAD
+545 SAPS
-551 NLATGGIS
+551 T
-559 GFAKYA
+559 
-565 GGIIKIL
+565 
-572 ANIAQARSI
+572 
-581 INSVPGGGS
+581 
-590 GSSPSISVP
+590 SISVP
-599 TADAPITP
+599 TAEAPVTP

-617 DQTSI
+617 DQTSL
-622 NAIGNINTRAFV
+622 NAIGNVAARAYV

>member
-21 DVGNLKDKINEVG
+21 NVGELKDKIEQTGN
-34 DSAEKAGKQA
+34 SAEKAGKQA
-44 EGSKGA
+44 SESKGA
-50 FSSLGQAIKTLGAA
+50 FSSLGQAVKTLASA

-252 IQDRIDANNRLGVVL
+252 IQERIDANNRLAVVL

-287 NLKKDST
+287 NLKKDTT

-350 AQKKANADLIVDELE
+350 AQKKANADLIVDELD
-365 KAQAKR
+365 KAQQKR

-386 DNINV
+386 DNINL

-419 ADNEIRTITYNRQL
+419 ADNEIRTIYYNRQL
-433 EDLQFIQD
+433 EDLQFIQE
-441 NELAKFDAKRKA
+441 NELAKFDAKREA
-453 VDDEQELLNKQ
+453 VQAEKELLDKQ
-464 FKDKLI
+464 YKDKLI
-470 TERDYNKRVK
+470 SERDYNKRVK
-480 ELSLQRRD
+480 ELSLQRKE
-488 IDKAERLLKEQNA
+488 IDRAERVQKEENA
-501 SAIGDILGALSGLAE
+501 NAIGGILGALSGLAE
-516 QGTALQKVLALSQ
+516 QGTALQKGLALAQ
-529 VAIDTGIAI
+529 VGIDTATSISSLMAVSEANPLNTLTFGGAGIAQ
-538 SGLTAST
+538 
-545 SAPSAD
+545 
-551 NLATGGIS
+551 
-559 GFAKYA
+559 YA
-565 GGIIKIL
+565 AGIIRIL
-572 ANIAQARSI
+572 ANVAQAKSI
-581 INSVPGGGS
+581 LSAVPGGGS
-590 GSSPSISVP
+590 APSTNISVP
-599 TADAPITP
+599 TAEAPVTP

-622 NAIGNINTRAFV
+622 NAIGNINTRAYV

>member
-21 DVGNLKDKINEVG
+21 NVGELKDKINEVG
-34 DSAEKAGKQA
+34 DSAEKAGKKA
-44 EGSKGA
+44 EESKGA
-50 FSSLGQAIKTLGAA
+50 FSSLGQAVKTLASA

-125 EFVEDL
+125 EFVESL
-131 GKKIK
+131 GQKIK

-350 AQKKANADLIVDELE
+350 AQKKANADLIVDELD

-386 DNINV
+386 DNINL

-406 ANKKQEIEVNKLI
+406 ANKKQEIEINKLI
-419 ADNEIRTITYNRQL
+419 ADNEIRTIYYNRQL
-433 EDLQFIQD
+433 EDLQFIQE
-441 NELAKFDAKRKA
+441 NELAKFDAKREA
-453 VDDEQELLNKQ
+453 VQAEKELLDKQ
-464 FKDKLI
+464 YKDKLI
-470 TERDYNKRVK
+470 TEREYNKRVK
-480 ELSLQRRD
+480 ELSLQRKE
-488 IDKAERLLKEQNA
+488 IDRAERVQKEENA
-501 SAIGDILGALSGLAE
+501 NAIGGILGALSGLAE
-516 QGTALQKVLALSQ
+516 QGTALQKGLALAQ
-529 VAIDTGIAI
+529 VGIDTATSISSLMAVSEANPLNTLTFGGAGIAQ
-538 SGLTAST
+538 
-545 SAPSAD
+545 
-551 NLATGGIS
+551 
-559 GFAKYA
+559 YA
-565 GGIIKIL
+565 AGIIRIL
-572 ANIAQARSI
+572 ANVAQAKSI
-581 INSVPGGGS
+581 LSAVPGGGS
-590 GSSPSISVP
+590 APSTSISVP
-599 TADAPITP
+599 TAEAPVTP
-607 SFTPNAPTAL
+607 TFTPNSPTAL

-622 NAIGNINTRAFV
+622 NALGNVAARAYV

>member
-21 DVGNLKDKINEVG
+21 NVGELKDKINEVG
-34 DSAEKAGKQA
+34 DSAEKAGKKA
-44 EGSKGA
+44 EESKGA
-50 FSSLGQAIKTLGAA
+50 FSSLGQAVKTLASA

-125 EFVEDL
+125 EFVESL
-131 GKKIK
+131 GQKIK

-350 AQKKANADLIVDELE
+350 AQKKANADLIVDELD

-386 DNINV
+386 DNINL

-406 ANKKQEIEVNKLI
+406 ANKKQEIEINKLI
-419 ADNEIRTITYNRQL
+419 ADNEIRTIYYNRQL
-433 EDLQFIQD
+433 EDLQFIQE
-441 NELAKFDAKRKA
+441 NELAKFDAKREA
-453 VDDEQELLNKQ
+453 VQAEKELLDKQ
-464 FKDKLI
+464 YKDKLI
-470 TERDYNKRVK
+470 SERDYNKRVK
-480 ELSLQRRD
+480 ELSLQRKE
-488 IDKAERLLKEQNA
+488 IDRAERVQKEENA
-501 SAIGDILGALSGLAE
+501 NAIGGILGALSGLAE
-516 QGTALQKVLALSQ
+516 QGTALQKGLALAQ
-529 VAIDTGIAI
+529 VGIDTATSISSLMAVSEANPLNTLTFGGAGIAQ
-538 SGLTAST
+538 
-545 SAPSAD
+545 
-551 NLATGGIS
+551 
-559 GFAKYA
+559 YA
-565 GGIIKIL
+565 AGIIRIL
-572 ANIAQARSI
+572 ANVAQAKSI
-581 INSVPGGGS
+581 LSSVPGGGS
-590 GSSPSISVP
+590 VPSTSISVP
-599 TADAPITP
+599 TTEAPVTP

-622 NAIGNINTRAFV
+622 NALGNVAARAYV

>member
-21 DVGNLKDKINEVG
+21 NVGELKDKINEVG
-34 DSAEKAGKQA
+34 DSAEKAGKKA
-44 EGSKGA
+44 EESKGA
-50 FSSLGQAIKTLGAA
+50 FSSLGQAVKTLASA

-125 EFVEDL
+125 EFVESL
-131 GKKIK
+131 GQKIK

-198 KIIDYTK
+198 KIVDYTK

-350 AQKKANADLIVDELE
+350 AQKKANADLIVDELD

-386 DNINV
+386 DNINL

-406 ANKKQEIEVNKLI
+406 ANKKQEIEINKLI
-419 ADNEIRTITYNRQL
+419 ADNEIRTIYYNRQL
-433 EDLQFIQD
+433 EDLQFIQE
-441 NELAKFDAKRKA
+441 NELAKFDAKREA
-453 VDDEQELLNKQ
+453 VQAEKELLDKQ
-464 FKDKLI
+464 YKDKLI
-470 TERDYNKRVK
+470 TEREYNKRVK
-480 ELSLQRRD
+480 ELSLQRKE
-488 IDKAERLLKEQNA
+488 IDRAERVQKEENA
-501 SAIGDILGALSGLAE
+501 NAIGGILGALSGLAE
-516 QGTALQKVLALSQ
+516 QGTALQKGLALAQ
-529 VAIDTGIAI
+529 VGIDTATSISSLMAVSEANPLNTLTFGGAGIAQ
-538 SGLTAST
+538 
-545 SAPSAD
+545 
-551 NLATGGIS
+551 
-559 GFAKYA
+559 YA
-565 GGIIKIL
+565 AGIIRIL
-572 ANIAQARSI
+572 ANVAQAKSI
-581 INSVPGGGS
+581 LSSVPGGGS
-590 GSSPSISVP
+590 APSTSISVP
-599 TADAPITP
+599 TAEAPVTP

-622 NAIGNINTRAFV
+622 NALGNVASRAYV

>member
-21 DVGNLKDKINEVG
+21 NVGELKDKIDEVG

-44 EGSKGA
+44 SESKGA
-50 FSSLGQAIKTLGAA
+50 FSSLGQAVKTLASA

-125 EFVEDL
+125 EFVESL

-157 KNLFTGEFDKAL
+157 KNLFAGEFDKAL
-169 QNVKDA
+169 ENVKDA

-183 TGIDDTGNKLVEAGK
+183 TGINNTGDKLADAAK
-198 KIIDYTK
+198 KVIDYTK
-205 NVVKAAQ
+205 NVVKAAE

-230 LIEKFDR
+230 LIEKYDR

-379 VELKRLQ
+379 IELKRLQ
-386 DNINV
+386 DNINIA
-391 VKEGTQARVDAEIEF
+391 KEGTQARVDAEIEF
-406 ANKKQEIEVNKLI
+406 ANKKQEIEINKLV
-419 ADNEIRTITYNRQL
+419 ADNEIRSIYYNRQL

-441 NELAKFDAKRKA
+441 NELAKFDAKREA
-453 VDDEQELLNKQ
+453 VQAEKELLDKQ
-464 FKDKLI
+464 YKDKLI

-480 ELSLQRRD
+480 ELSLQRKE
-488 IDKAERLLKEQNA
+488 IDRAERVQKEENA
-501 SAIGDILGALSGLAE
+501 NAIGGILGALSGLAE
-516 QGTALQKVLALSQ
+516 QGTALQKGLALGQ
-529 VAIDTGIAI
+529 VAIDTATSISSLMAVSEANPLNTLTFGGAGIAQY
-538 SGLTAST
+538 
-545 SAPSAD
+545 
-551 NLATGGIS
+551 ATG
-559 GFAKYA
+559 
-565 GGIIKIL
+565 IIRIL
-572 ANIAQARSI
+572 ANVAQAKSI
-581 INSVPGGGS
+581 LSSVPGGGS
-590 GSSPSISVP
+590 APSTSISVP
-599 TADAPITP
+599 TAEAPVTP
-607 SFTPNAPTAL
+607 TFTPNAPTAL
-617 DQTSI
+617 DQTSL
-622 NAIGNINTRAFV
+622 NAIGNVAARAYV

>member
-1 MAQKENVIITVEAK
+1 M
-15 TGDSAK
+15 
-21 DVGNLKDKINEVG
+21 
-34 DSAEKAGKQA
+34 
-44 EGSKGA
+44 
-50 FSSLGQAIKTLGAA
+50 
-64 SIILKVFEKFGEI
+64 
-77 LSGNSKITKVLA
+77 
-89 VATESLSIIVS
+89 
-100 DFVNFIV
+100 
-107 DNTDAVVNF
+107 
-116 FKNAFEKPG
+116 
-125 EFVEDL
+125 
-131 GKKIK
+131 
-136 ENLIERFNSLL
+136 

-198 KIIDYTK
+198 KIVDYTK

-350 AQKKANADLIVDELE
+350 AQKKANADLIVDELD
-365 KAQAKR
+365 KAQQKR
-371 KILDEEAN
+371 KILDCFATKT
-379 VELKRLQ
+379 LPIYFGAP
-386 DNINV
+386 NIPDFGYDE
-391 VKEGTQARVDAEIEF
+391 KGIIRF
-406 ANKKQEIEVNKLI
+406 
-419 ADNEIRTITYNRQL
+419 DNEDELVDILNNLTPDDYYSRL
-433 EDLQFIQD
+433 EFIE
-441 NELAKFDAKRKA
+441 NNYKA
-453 VDDEQELLNKQ
+453 VQQHGFFFLRLENFLDE
-464 FKDKLI
+464 LI
-470 TERDYNKRVK
+470 
-480 ELSLQRRD
+480 
-488 IDKAERLLKEQNA
+488 
-501 SAIGDILGALSGLAE
+501 
-516 QGTALQKVLALSQ
+516 
-529 VAIDTGIAI
+529 
-538 SGLTAST
+538 
-545 SAPSAD
+545 
-551 NLATGGIS
+551 
-559 GFAKYA
+559 
-565 GGIIKIL
+565 
-572 ANIAQARSI
+572 
-581 INSVPGGGS
+581 
-590 GSSPSISVP
+590 
-599 TADAPITP
+599 
-607 SFTPNAPTAL
+607 
-617 DQTSI
+617 SI
-622 NAIGNINTRAFV
+622 NNL
-634 VESDITGSQKRI
+634 
-646 RRIEN
+646 
-651 SARI
+651 